1 MKPAA
6 LTVSVSAAVIAKPQ
20 PRGVSLQAAWKTTTT
35 KETFGQDRNSILCWF
50 ILLPLSSLLLIPS
63 CALPFLPHPHLFPFI
78 SMLAMLLLLVPLI
91 PTFPMY
97 SQFFPPHPTS
107 IFFFTSPPPSLPYI
121 FFLPSSLPSSLLLSG
136 SQAPAPHYVSLPGQC
151 CQQLEHITANCATCG
166 PLKGRKREGEGAALC
181 QWRWGWCVCGGE
193 VECCTAFWIPPQS
206 TVFNYQ

>member
-107 IFFFTSPPPSLPYI
+107 IFFYLPPPLSALHFLSP
-121 FFLPSSLPSSLLLSG
+121 FLPPLVSPAIWQPSSRSPLRIFTRAVL
-136 SQAPAPHYVSLPGQC
+136 PTIRTHY
-151 CQQLEHITANCATCG
+151 CQLCHLRPPERQKKRRGGGGTVPVEVGLMCMWWG
-166 PLKGRKREGEGAALC
+166 GRVLYSILDTTTKHS
-181 QWRWGWCVCGGE
+181 V
-193 VECCTAFWIPPQS
+193 
-206 TVFNYQ
+206 